1 MISLQ
6 IELTRCHELVFCFCV
21 IDYQDVALGGDE
33 LPKGPGHDKR
43 KDLLIDSAISRTH
56 YLEERE
62 LERWAPDEGDSE
74 CIELERYDRKGNR
87 YLLVANL
94 RFFSCISCNNLHCF

>member
-1 MISLQ
+1 MH
-6 IELTRCHELVFCFCV
+6 HELASYFLMGHQCNYIVSV
-21 IDYQDVALGGDE
+21 INYQDVALGGDE
-33 LPKGPGHDKR
+33 LPKGTGHDKR

-74 CIELERYDRKGNR
+74 CLELEKYDRKGNR
-87 YLLVANL
+87 YYYIEMFLYVQ
-94 RFFSCISCNNLHCF
+94 

>member
-1 MISLQ
+1 MN
-6 IELTRCHELVFCFCV
+6 C
-21 IDYQDVALGGDE
+21 QDVALGGDE

-43 KDLLIDSAISRTH
+43 KDLLIDSAISRSH

-74 CIELERYDRKGNR
+74 CIELEKYDRKGNR
-87 YLLVANL
+87 YLMYLLFN
-94 RFFSCISCNNLHCF
+94 CNNNHLTTLVIDMYWV